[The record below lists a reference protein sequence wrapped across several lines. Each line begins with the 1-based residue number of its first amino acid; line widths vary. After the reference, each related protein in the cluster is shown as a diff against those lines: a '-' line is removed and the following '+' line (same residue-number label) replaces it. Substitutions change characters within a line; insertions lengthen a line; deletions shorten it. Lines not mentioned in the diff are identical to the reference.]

1 MALGRV
7 KKQTYCGAPDADGLW
22 HMVLTRTAFTAQYRI
37 QNLIH
42 TSRSKDDDDD
52 DDNDNYDDDDSDVG
66 EVLVGSI
73 TIVDLMTARAPLHL
87 P

>member
-7 KKQTYCGAPDADGLW
+7 KKQTYCGAADADGLW
-22 HMVLTRTAFTAQYRI
+22 YMVLTHSFYCTVQDSESDPH
-37 QNLIH
+37 N
-42 TSRSKDDDDD
+42 SRSKDDD
-52 DDNDNYDDDDSDVG
+52 DDDDSDVG